1 MSSASGSSGA
11 PEKQLRQVLLQ
22 FKPSESDNLVLNNGQ
37 SSVDSIQDASGSG
50 IPVSDETSPSP
61 SSNRP
66 TNVHSESVSF
76 ASPKFQS
83 ILHANQPTD
92 TDAYGDKIFLP
103 LVGKDGHF
111 KQVGQYFL
119 LLALYRGR
127 PYNKAA

>member
-11 PEKQLRQVLLQ
+11 PEKRLMQVLLQ

-37 SSVDSIQDASGSG
+37 SSVDLIQDASGSG

-61 SSNRP
+61 SSN

-76 ASPKFQS
+76 ASPKFQP

-92 TDAYGDKIFLP
+92 TDVYGDKYLLTIGGKRLSFQAGRPIFLATW
-103 LVGKDGHF
+103 LV
-111 KQVGQYFL
+111 
-119 LLALYRGR
+119 
-127 PYNKAA
+127 